1 MYSKILVPVDLA
13 HTDQMW
19 KALNI
24 AIDLAQKYN
33 ASLCYITITNSTPS
47 SAAGNPK
54 ELEQKLD
61 TFAREQGKSHGID
74 TESIMVLT
82 ADTSVELERRILEA
96 IESTGADLVVM
107 DSHVPGIGDRLHFI
121 RSNSANVVKHSSVSV
136 FVVR

>member
-33 ASLCYITITNSTPS
+33 AALCYITITNSAPS

-82 ADTSVELERRILEA
+82 ADTSVELERRILDA
-96 IESTGADLVVM
+96 IESTGADLVIM
-107 DSHVPGIGDRLHFI
+107 DSHVPGIGDRLRFI
-121 RSNSANVVKHSSVSV
+121 RSNSANVVKNSSVSV